1 MRTEAEQIVALLAS
15 EETIARDQMRTW
27 MAADD
32 LRTLGA
38 AYALCRTA
46 ARRIDPPFS
55 PDEISAMTRRY
66 LLRCIEENP
75 SPSEHVHGGFQAG
88 WELAARMKEWRHR
101 EDAAAVLTV
110 TVNALRAFYRRADET
125 TRNRL
130 LCSVL
135 EHAFED
141 PGLREYFVTWQR
153 SRELRDAYQ
162 LALEWGTAHE
172 DD

>member
-1 MRTEAEQIVALLAS
+1 MVTEVEQIVALLAS
-15 EETIARDQMRTW
+15 EETIGRDRIRTW

-38 AYALCRTA
+38 AYALCRSAA
-46 ARRIDPPFS
+46 ARIEPPL
-55 PDEISAMTRRY
+55 PLDEISAMTRRY

-88 WELAARMKEWRHR
+88 WELAARMKEWRR
-101 EDAAAVLTV
+101 SGGAETALASTAD
-110 TVNALRAFYRRADET
+110 ALRALYRRADDT
-125 TRNRL
+125 TRNRI

-141 PGLREYFVTWQR
+141 PALRPHFVTWQR
-153 SRELRDAYQ
+153 SRELREAHQ
-162 LALEWGTAHE
+162 LALEWGSAHE
-172 DD
+172 DH